1 MKPVR
6 PNVHRGPW
14 RIALALLLAAA
25 FAALTVAPAQAAAYR
40 YWGFY
45 QQTDAKWAFAQKG
58 PEQTTPKDG
67 SVEGWRFAV
76 GDESSS
82 RLPRA
87 TVTFEQVCAATPAQ
101 GGNKRVAL
109 VVDFGRVADSAD
121 GATPP
126 DPKAVCAV
134 VPTDA
139 TSADVLRA
147 AGDLRMDKGLLCAIG
162 GYPAAGCG
170 EEVKQ
175 VSAEAKAPDTAV
187 TLALPAAA
195 ASNTPG
201 ATTPVPSTSPS
212 SATGSSSTGSSST
225 GSSSTG
231 SKTPEPSASAVAT
244 STTSGSNTGTLIAYV
259 VAALALIAL
268 VVFLVVRSRAAR
280 KTSA

>member
-1 MKPVR
+1 MRPVR
-6 PNVHRGPW
+6 TTAHRGPW

-45 QQTDAKWAFAQKG
+45 QQTDAKWVFAQKG
-58 PEQTTPKDG
+58 PDQTTPKDG

-101 GGNKRVAL
+101 DGNKRVAL

-134 VPTDA
+134 VPTDS
-139 TSADVLRA
+139 TSTDVLRA
-147 AGDLRMDKGLLCAIG
+147 AGDLRMDKGLLCAIA

-175 VSAEAKAPDTAV
+175 VSAEAKAADTAV
-187 TLALPAAA
+187 TLALPTV
-195 ASNTPG
+195 S
-201 ATTPVPSTSPS
+201 VSSTPS
-212 SATGSSSTGSSST
+212 SSTTGSSTTGSSTAEPST
-225 GSSSTG
+225 A
-231 SKTPEPSASAVAT
+231 EPSAAPVT
-244 STTSGSNTGTLIAYV
+244 TTTTSGSSTGTTIAYI

-268 VVFLVVRSRAAR
+268 VVFLVVRLRAAR
-280 KTSA
+280 NTSA

>member
-1 MKPVR
+1 MRPVR
-6 PNVHRGPW
+6 TTAHRGPW

-45 QQTDAKWAFAQKG
+45 QLTDAKWVFAQKG
-58 PEQTTPKDG
+58 SDQTTPKDG

-101 GGNKRVAL
+101 DGNKRVAL
-109 VVDFGRVADSAD
+109 VVDFGRAADSAD

-134 VPTDA
+134 VPTDS
-139 TSADVLRA
+139 TSTDVLRA
-147 AGDLRMDKGLLCAIG
+147 AGELRMNKGLLCAIA

-175 VSAEAKAPDTAV
+175 VSAEAKAPDTAI
-187 TLALPAAA
+187 TLVLPT
-195 ASNTPG
+195 ASGSSTP
-201 ATTPVPSTSPS
+201 SS
-212 SATGSSSTGSSST
+212 SATGSSTSEPSTTASSAT
-225 GSSSTG
+225 
-231 SKTPEPSASAVAT
+231 EPSATEPSAAPVT
-244 STTSGSNTGTLIAYV
+244 TTTTSGSSTGTTIAYI

>member
-1 MKPVR
+1 MRPVR
-6 PNVHRGPW
+6 PTAHRGPW

-45 QQTDAKWAFAQKG
+45 QQADAKWVFAQKG
-58 PEQTTPKDG
+58 SDQTTPKDG

-101 GGNKRVAL
+101 DGSKRVAL
-109 VVDFGRVADSAD
+109 VVDFGRAADSAD

-134 VPTDA
+134 VPTDS
-139 TSADVLRA
+139 TSTDVLRG
-147 AGDLRMDKGLLCAIG
+147 AGDLRMNKGLLCAIA

-175 VSAEAKAPDTAV
+175 ASAEAKAPDTAIKL
-187 TLALPAAA
+187 TLPTASA
-195 ASNTPG
+195 ASTP
-201 ATTPVPSTSPS
+201 APDSTSPS
-212 SATGSSSTGSSST
+212 PAATPSDSSA
-225 GSSSTG
+225 
-231 SKTPEPSASAVAT
+231 PAVAT
-244 STTSGSNTGTLIAYV
+244 TTTSGSSTGTTIAYV

-268 VVFLVVRSRAAR
+268 IAFLVVRSRAAR

>member
-6 PNVHRGPW
+6 PSAHRGPW
-14 RIALALLLAAA
+14 RITLALLLAAA

-45 QQTDAKWAFAQKG
+45 QQTDAKWVFAQKG

-76 GDESSS
+76 GDGSSS

-87 TVTFEQVCAATPAQ
+87 MVTFEQVCATTPAQ
-101 GGNKRVAL
+101 DGNKRVAL

-134 VPTDA
+134 VTTDA

-147 AGDLRMDKGLLCAIG
+147 AGDLRMDKGLLCAIA

-187 TLALPAAA
+187 TLSLPT
-195 ASNTPG
+195 ASTSNIPS
-201 ATTPVPSTSPS
+201 ATTPEPSTSPS

-225 GSSSTG
+225 GSN
-231 SKTPEPSASAVAT
+231 TPEPSVPAVAT
-244 STTSGSNTGTLIAYV
+244 TTTTGSSTGTTIAYV
-259 VAALALIAL
+259 IAALALIAL

>member
-1 MKPVR
+1 MRPVR
-6 PNVHRGPW
+6 PTAHRGPW
-14 RIALALLLAAA
+14 RIVLALLLAAA

-45 QQTDAKWAFAQKG
+45 QQADAKWVFAQKG
-58 PEQTTPKDG
+58 SDQTTPKDG

-101 GGNKRVAL
+101 DGNKRVAV
-109 VVDFGRVADSAD
+109 VVDFGRAADSAD

-134 VPTDA
+134 VPTDS
-139 TSADVLRA
+139 TSTDVLRG
-147 AGDLRMDKGLLCAIG
+147 AGELRMNKGLLCAIA

-175 VSAEAKAPDTAV
+175 VSAEAKAPDAAITLVLPTA
-187 TLALPAAA
+187 
-195 ASNTPG
+195 SES
-201 ATTPVPSTSPS
+201 TTPSS
-212 SATGSSSTGSSST
+212 SATGSSTTGSST
-225 GSSSTG
+225 T
-231 SKTPEPSASAVAT
+231 EPSTAAVT
-244 STTSGSNTGTLIAYV
+244 TTTTSGSSTGTTIAYI

-280 KTSA
+280 HTSA

>member
-1 MKPVR
+1 MRPVR
-6 PNVHRGPW
+6 PTAHRGPW

-25 FAALTVAPAQAAAYR
+25 FAALTVAPAQATAYR

-45 QQTDAKWAFAQKG
+45 QLTDAKWVFAQKG
-58 PEQTTPKDG
+58 ADQTNPKDG

-101 GGNKRVAL
+101 DGNKRVAL
-109 VVDFGRVADSAD
+109 VVDFGRAADSAD

-134 VPTDA
+134 VPTA
-139 TSADVLRA
+139 STSTDVLRA
-147 AGDLRMDKGLLCAIG
+147 AGDLRMDKGLLCAIA

-175 VSAEAKAPDTAV
+175 VSPEAKAPDAAV
-187 TLALPAAA
+187 TLALPT
-195 ASNTPG
+195 ASASSTSE
-201 ATTPVPSTSPS
+201 PST
-212 SATGSSSTGSSST
+212 TGSSTT
-225 GSSSTG
+225 
-231 SKTPEPSASAVAT
+231 EPSASPVAT
-244 STTSGSNTGTLIAYV
+244 TTTSGSSTGTTIAYI